1 MLDPTILQF
10 LAGAI
15 GGIGVSVASSR
26 KTKGK
31 PRGRR
36 TRRKGGSRVQRRT
49 RQSKGRTSALA
60 SIEPEKVVADVVY
73 QAQRAELQPIRAS
86 FGPTPDLSST
96 ANEKTSVG
104 DAVRGKAASISVCPS
119 CGLEGSSSLLS
130 EHFLSSPSHPLG
142 KKEQPLQNHLGENK
156 AAQGLEEHHT
166 GLIRNLL
173 SVLVPPRAFGRRH
186 LQVESSLPG
195 FVQASVSRSRS
206 TRSTKPLMLSID
218 N

>member
-15 GGIGVSVASSR
+15 GGVGVAIASSR
-26 KTKGK
+26 KTKGR

-49 RQSKGRTSALA
+49 KESKGRTSATA
-60 SIEPEKVVADVVY
+60 SIEPERVVPDIVY
-73 QAQRAELQPIRAS
+73 QAQRAELQP
-86 FGPTPDLSST
+86 TPASST
-96 ANEKTSVG
+96 ANDKTSIG
-104 DAVRGKAASISVCPS
+104 DAVRCKTASISVCPS
-119 CGLEGSSSLLS
+119 CGLEGSASLLS
-130 EHFLSSPSHPLG
+130 EHFLSSPWHPLG
-142 KKEQPLQNHLGENK
+142 KREQPLQNDLGEKK
-156 AAQGLEEHHT
+156 AAPALDEHHT
-166 GLIRNLL
+166 GLMRNLL

-186 LQVESSLPG
+186 LQVENSLPG
-195 FVQASVSRSRS
+195 FVQESVSRSRS